1 MDILAKNPLEQ
12 ASSFEKSLEKDTVTN
27 PNIIANEYSNA
38 PYSLIKRWT
47 DAAKKPKLK
56 SGALIPSA

>member
-12 ASSFEKSLEKDTVTN
+12 ASSFEKDLEKSTVAN
-27 PNIIANEYSNA
+27 PDVIANEYSNA
-38 PYSLIKRWT
+38 PYSLVKRWT

-56 SGALIPSA
+56 PGALIPSA